1 MKSMRTKGN
10 NRQGVSKSS
19 FESKKPNSNLTNSDL
34 RQLEPPLLS
43 NGVDLQKDAS
53 FNKRDQKMYQKKSR
67 KISQLR
73 AVQASQKRPIDK
85 NERIFPNE

>member
-1 MKSMRTKGN
+1 MKSLRTKGN

-19 FESKKPNSNLTNSDL
+19 LESKKSNSNLTNSDL
-34 RQLEPPLLS
+34 RQLEPPFLS

-53 FNKRDQKMYQKKSR
+53 FNKREQKMYQKKSR